1 MLLGRLRVRQKLVL
15 LVVPLL
21 LLAVAGAVPLVLS
34 RVQAAERSSDSARLV
49 QRAVRITELVQ
60 ELQQERLA
68 SLGYLSNDVRPGRR
82 GRPLDPGARAGRQ
95 LGTDYGAGDD
105 KLSVELRQVTLR
117 SAARRAAAADPGP
130 AHPRHRRLHR
140 ASPASSPG

>member
-1 MLLGRLRVRQKLVL
+1 VLLGRLRVRQKLVL

-34 RVQAAERSSDSARLV
+34 RVQAAERSSDSAKLV

-68 SLGYLSNDVRPGRR
+68 SLGYL
-82 GRPLDPGARAGRQ
+82 
-95 LGTDYGAGDD
+95 
-105 KLSVELRQVTLR
+105 
-117 SAARRAAAADPGP
+117 AA
-130 AHPRHRRLHR
+130 L
-140 ASPASSPG
+140 